1 MTPQG
6 VILYGPP
13 ASGKDTTTAEL
24 SLLDHRFKLFERLKA
39 GPGRT
44 AGYRIT
50 TEKHMAEL
58 SESGDLLYSNAR
70 YGALYGVDRGGL
82 DTMVAAGRIPV
93 LHLGQVAGITAL
105 LEYPV
110 SWTTVLLWCSR
121 ETSRVRCERRRN
133 SDVSAR
139 LAVWDETL
147 ADLIASDGSTWS
159 LIVDTADHS
168 TSATAA
174 LIAKAVANSGDAV
187 SLSTALLSR

>member
-1 MTPQG
+1 VTPQG

-24 SLLDHRFKLFERLKA
+24 SLLDPRFKLFERLKA
-39 GPGRT
+39 GSGRT

-50 TEKHMAEL
+50 TGQRMAEL
-58 SESGDLLYSNAR
+58 SERGDLLYSNAR

-82 DTMVAAGRIPV
+82 DAMVAAGRIPV
-93 LHLGQVAGITAL
+93 LHLGQVAGVAAL

-121 ETSRVRCERRRN
+121 ETARVRCERRGD

-147 ADLIASDGSTWS
+147 ADLLAVDGSTWS
-159 LIVDTADHS
+159 MIVDTADH
-168 TSATAA
+168 
-174 LIAKAVANSGDAV
+174 
-187 SLSTALLSR
+187 